1 MVGET
6 RDGETAQTS
15 VRAAITGHLVVS
27 TLHTN
32 DALSS
37 IVRLED
43 MGVEP
48 YMVANSVVGLVAQ
61 RLMRKVCPNC
71 REEYEPTE
79 VECQA
84 MGQHPAK
91 VVRGKGCHMCNNTG
105 YKGRISIHEMV
116 LIDKHM
122 RRMIAE
128 RADMDDLIAYAQN
141 EQGMKT
147 LKQSAY
153 DYVEQG
159 ITSVEE
165 MLKICQ
171 TAE

>member
-6 RDGETAQTS
+6 RDGETAEIS
-15 VRAAITGHLVVS
+15 VRAAITGHLVCS

-48 YMVANSVVGLVAQ
+48 YLVANSVVGIVAQ
-61 RLMRKVCPNC
+61 RLMRKVCPHC
-71 REEYEPTE
+71 MEEYTPDP
-79 VECQA
+79 VECEA
-84 MGQHPAK
+84 IGAN
-91 VVRGKGCHMCNNTG
+91 VTRAVRGKGCHHCNNTG
-105 YKGRISIHEMV
+105 YKGRIAIHEIV
-116 LIDKHM
+116 IVDKKM
-122 RRMIAE
+122 RRLIADK
-128 RADMDDLIAYAQN
+128 APMDDIEAYAKN

-147 LKQSAY
+147 LKMSALEL
-153 DYVEQG
+153 VEQKV
-159 ITSVEE
+159 TSIEE